1 MGESQSFLGI
11 EITRKKG
18 EMYLS
23 QSSYLRSLLKR
34 FKMEDCNPVKTPMK
48 VKLKI
53 KSEKRT
59 DKPCREL
66 IGCLMYVMTATRP
79 DLSAAVNYLSRY
91 QTNPTEKLWVYL
103 KRVLRYIKGTL
114 DLSYAIEKENKIFFL
129 LMLTRTGTKVKIQD
143 LPRAIYY
150 KFLETVCWTTKKQ
163 TSVALSSTEAEYI
176 ALATAAA
183 KLLWLKYLID
193 ELQIPLKLP
202 IRMFEDNQSCIR
214 LLQR

>member
-1 MGESQSFLGI
+1 MGKPQSFLGI
-11 EITRKKG
+11 EITREKG

-34 FKMEDCNPVKTPMK
+34 FKMEDCNPVKTMK
-48 VKLKI
+48 VKLEI

-91 QTNPTEKLWVYL
+91 QTNPTEELWVCL

-114 DLSYAIEKENKIFFL
+114 DLKLCYRKGKQDVLLAYAELEQERRFKIYLGLFITSFWKHGLLGHKETDQCSFIFDGSRVHSFSN
-129 LMLTRTGTKVKIQD
+129 
-143 LPRAIYY
+143 
-150 KFLETVCWTTKKQ
+150 C
-163 TSVALSSTEAEYI
+163 
-176 ALATAAA
+176 
-183 KLLWLKYLID
+183 
-193 ELQIPLKLP
+193 
-202 IRMFEDNQSCIR
+202 CC
-214 LLQR
+214 

>member
-1 MGESQSFLGI
+1 VGNDKIKIEELKSKLKRKFKIKDMGEPQSFLGI
-11 EITRKKG
+11 EITREKG

-34 FKMEDCNPVKTPMK
+34 FKMEDCNPVKTMK
-48 VKLKI
+48 VKLEI

-91 QTNPTEKLWVYL
+91 QTNPTEELWVCL

-114 DLSYAIEKENKIFFL
+114 DLKLCYRKGKQDVLLAYADSNWNKSEDSRSTSGYL
-129 LMLTRTGTKVKIQD
+129 LQVFGN
-143 LPRAIYY
+143 
-150 KFLETVCWTTKKQ
+150 TVCWVTKKQ
-163 TSVALSSTEAEYI
+163 TSVALSSTEA
-176 ALATAAA
+176 
-183 KLLWLKYLID
+183 
-193 ELQIPLKLP
+193 
-202 IRMFEDNQSCIR
+202 
-214 LLQR
+214 